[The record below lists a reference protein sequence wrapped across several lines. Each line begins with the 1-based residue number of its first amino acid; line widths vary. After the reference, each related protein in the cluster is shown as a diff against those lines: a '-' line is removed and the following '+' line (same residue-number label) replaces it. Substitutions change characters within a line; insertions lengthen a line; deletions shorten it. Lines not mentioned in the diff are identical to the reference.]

1 MIICYNELMI
11 DKQQFSTLLSS
22 FLRIIKKK
30 FGITSKLLAS
40 ELEIS
45 KNTLTNWRKGNFI
58 PNTGSIEKL
67 YSYVCQFKIKY
78 SSDIIEDYYFSNLI
92 EELDYLLSIE
102 FDRLLDESDP
112 YKILNQKKLQEERKS
127 NFQKSFNNLIDFLSH
142 ISKLF
147 DSEYDKNESIDLK
160 LGGYQKREMF
170 DKLLDLKL
178 ITKNQNGRI
187 AIQKNLAKILNVS
200 ETQISRWKNGNDY
213 PSPVR
218 LIQIGKLLDLN
229 SDISIALREYKF
241 HDFESMFIDS
251 PSLSSNLE
259 KFQQDYFNRIKKFI
273 EISGYEN
280 NLKSKIIEDNYLIF
294 NENEDLNEVQ
304 TIIFRDCIMLLAK
317 AFEVTEN
324 EDGFLNWLYKEVQ
337 KEKINILMHGML
349 GQKLD
354 TVEDCYKFAE
364 QIDDGYKFLN
374 NYIHSG
380 ENLELVIDYVLENHS
395 LFILSKEFIDSFLNK
410 DDFEAWFKSTEVL
423 FKSKKFFRRQC
434 QNICNALN
442 KRDEDNSLNYLEAF
456 YNQFWTLILYK
467 NKSVELELNPI
478 HKAYSEIGEKGILL
492 NLEEDY
498 SLLKNTLEKIY
509 NDKNIKFEKGSKQYS
524 LKSYLMD
531 GEQVFEEILLN
542 DSQLIF
548 DAKEETSKDE
558 FEIVEEKFRL
568 NKRVCD
574 FQNNHFKN

>member
-1 MIICYNELMI
+1 MH
-11 DKQQFSTLLSS
+11 DKEQLSTLLSS
-22 FLRIIKKK
+22 FLQVIKKK
-30 FGITSKLLAS
+30 FGITSKLLAN

-45 KNTLTNWRKGNFI
+45 KNTLTNWRKGYFN

-67 YSYVCQFKIKY
+67 YSYVCDFKIKY
-78 SSDIIEDYYFSNLI
+78 SYDISKDYYFSNLM
-92 EELDYLLSIE
+92 EDLDNLLSIE
-102 FDRLLDESDP
+102 FDRLLDESNP
-112 YKILNQKKLQEERKS
+112 YKISNQKELLEERKS
-127 NFQKSFNNLIDFLSH
+127 NFQKSFNNLIDFLSYVA
-142 ISKLF
+142 KLF
-147 DSEYDKNESIDLK
+147 DSEYDENESIDLK
-160 LGGYQKREMF
+160 LRGYQKREMF
-170 DKLLDLKL
+170 DKLLELKL

-187 AIQKNLAKILNVS
+187 TIQKNLAKILNVS
-200 ETQISRWKNGNDY
+200 EAQISRWKNGNDY
-213 PSPVR
+213 PSPGR
-218 LIQIGKLLDLN
+218 LIQIGKLLGLN

-280 NLKSKIIEDNYLIF
+280 NLESKIIEDNYLIF
-294 NENEDLNEVQ
+294 NDNEDLNEVQ

-324 EDGFLNWLYKEVQ
+324 GDGFLDWLYKKVQ
-337 KEKINILMHGML
+337 QERINILMHGML

-354 TVEDCYKFAE
+354 TVEYCYEFAE
-364 QIDDGYKFLN
+364 KIDDGYKLLN

-380 ENLELVIDYVLENHS
+380 ENFELVKDYILNNNS
-395 LFILSKEFIDSFLNK
+395 LFVLSKEFIDSFLNK

-423 FKSKKFFRRQC
+423 FKNKKFFRQQC
-434 QNICNALN
+434 QNICNSLN
-442 KRDEDNSLNYLEAF
+442 KRNEDNSQNYLEAF

-467 NKSVELELNPI
+467 NKSVDLELNPI
-478 HKAYSEIGEKGILL
+478 HKAYSEIGEKGISQ

-509 NDKNIKFEKGSKQYS
+509 NDKNMKFEKGSMQCS

-531 GEQVFEEILLN
+531 GEPIFEEILLN
-542 DSQLIF
+542 DSHLIF
-548 DAKEETSKDE
+548 DAKMETSKDE
-558 FEIVEEKFRL
+558 FEIVEEKHRL
-568 NKRVCD
+568 TKKASD
-574 FQNNHFKN
+574 FQNKYFKD

>member
-1 MIICYNELMI
+1 MI

-22 FLRIIKKK
+22 FLQIIKKK

-58 PNTGSIEKL
+58 PNTGSIEKF

-142 ISKLF
+142 VSKLF

-170 DKLLDLKL
+170 DSLLDLKL

-200 ETQISRWKNGNDY
+200 EAQISRWKNGNDY
-213 PSPVR
+213 PSPER
-218 LIQIGKLLDLN
+218 LIQFGKLLDLN

-241 HDFESMFIDS
+241 HDFESMFINS
-251 PSLSSNLE
+251 PSLSNYLE
-259 KFQQDYFNRIKKFI
+259 KFQRDYFNNITTFI
-273 EISGYEN
+273 EISGYN
-280 NLKSKIIEDNYLIF
+280 NTLESRIIEDNYLIF
-294 NENEDLNEVQ
+294 SDNEDLIEVQ
-304 TIIFRDCIMLLAK
+304 TIIFRDCIMLIAK

-324 EDGFLNWLYKEVQ
+324 EDDFLNWLYKEVQ

-354 TVEDCYKFAE
+354 TIEYCYKFAE

-380 ENLELVIDYVLENHS
+380 ENLELVKDYVLDNHS
-395 LFILSKEFIDSFLNK
+395 LFVLSKEFIDSFFNK
-410 DDFEAWFKSTEVL
+410 DDFEVWFKSTKVL
-423 FKSKKFFRRQC
+423 FESKKFFRQQC

-442 KRDEDNSLNYLEAF
+442 KRNEDNSQNYLEAF

-467 NKSVELELNPI
+467 NKSVDLELNPI
-478 HKAYSEIGEKGILL
+478 HKAYSEIGEKGILQ

-531 GEQVFEEILLN
+531 GGQVFEEILFN

-568 NKRVCD
+568 NKRVSD

>member
-1 MIICYNELMI
+1 MH

-22 FLRIIKKK
+22 FLQAIKKK
-30 FGITSKLLAS
+30 FGITSKLLAN

-45 KNTLTNWRKGNFI
+45 KNTLTNWRKGYFN

-67 YSYVCQFKIKY
+67 YSYVCHFKIKY
-78 SSDIIEDYYFSNLI
+78 SYDISKDYYFSNLM
-92 EELDYLLSIE
+92 EDLDNLLSIE
-102 FDRLLDESDP
+102 FDRLLDESNLD
-112 YKILNQKKLQEERKS
+112 KISNQKELLEERKS
-127 NFQKSFNNLIDFLSH
+127 SFQKSFNNLIDFLSH
-142 ISKLF
+142 VAKLF
-147 DSEYDKNESIDLK
+147 DSEYDENESIDFK
-160 LGGYQKREMF
+160 LRGYQKREMF

-187 AIQKNLAKILNVS
+187 TIQKNLAKVLNVS
-200 ETQISRWKNGNDY
+200 EAQISRWKNGNDY
-213 PSPVR
+213 PSPER

-241 HDFESMFIDS
+241 HDFESMFLDS

-280 NLKSKIIEDNYLIF
+280 NLESKIIEDNYLIF
-294 NENEDLNEVQ
+294 NDNEDLNEVQ

-324 EDGFLNWLYKEVQ
+324 DDGFLDWLYKKVQ
-337 KEKINILMHGML
+337 QERINILMHGML

-354 TVEDCYKFAE
+354 TVEYCYKFSE
-364 QIDDGYKFLN
+364 QIDYGYKLLN

-380 ENLELVIDYVLENHS
+380 ENLELVKDYVLNNHS
-395 LFILSKEFIDSFLNK
+395 LFVLSKEFIDSFLNK
-410 DDFEAWFKSTEVL
+410 DDFEAWFKSTEVI
-423 FKSKKFFRRQC
+423 FKNKKFFRQQC

-442 KRDEDNSLNYLEAF
+442 KRNEDNSQNYLEAF

-467 NKSVELELNPI
+467 NKSVDLELNPI
-478 HKAYSEIGEKGILL
+478 HKAYSEIGEKGISQ

-498 SLLKNTLEKIY
+498 LLLKNTLEKIY
-509 NDKNIKFEKGSKQYS
+509 NDKNMKFEKGSMQCS

-531 GEQVFEEILLN
+531 GESIFEEILLN
-542 DSQLIF
+542 DSHLIF
-548 DAKEETSKDE
+548 DAKMKTSKDE
-558 FEIVEEKFRL
+558 FEIVEEKHRL
-568 NKRVCD
+568 NKKVRD
-574 FQNNHFKN
+574 FQDKCYKD

>member
-1 MIICYNELMI
+1 MI

-22 FLRIIKKK
+22 FLQIIKKK

-67 YSYVCQFKIKY
+67 YSYICQFEIKY
-78 SSDIIEDYYFSNLI
+78 SSDIIQDNYFSNLI

-142 ISKLF
+142 VSKLF

-200 ETQISRWKNGNDY
+200 EAQISRWKNGNDY
-213 PSPVR
+213 PSPER
-218 LIQIGKLLDLN
+218 LIQFGKLLDLN

-241 HDFESMFIDS
+241 HDFESMFIYS
-251 PSLSSNLE
+251 PSLSNYLE
-259 KFQQDYFNRIKKFI
+259 KFQRDYFNKIKTFI
-273 EISGYEN
+273 KISGYN
-280 NLKSKIIEDNYLIF
+280 NTLESRIIEDNYLIF
-294 NENEDLNEVQ
+294 SDNEDLIEVQ
-304 TIIFRDCIMLLAK
+304 TIIFRDCIMLIAK

-324 EDGFLNWLYKEVQ
+324 EDSFLNWLYKEVQ

-354 TVEDCYKFAE
+354 TVEYCYKFAE
-364 QIDDGYKFLN
+364 QIDYGYKLLN

-380 ENLELVIDYVLENHS
+380 ENLELVKDYVLENHS
-395 LFILSKEFIDSFLNK
+395 LFVLSKEFIDSFLNK
-410 DDFEAWFKSTEVL
+410 DDFEAWFKSTEIL
-423 FKSKKFFRRQC
+423 FKSKKFFRQQC

-442 KRDEDNSLNYLEAF
+442 KRNENNSLNYLEAF

-467 NKSVELELNPI
+467 NKSVDLELNPI
-478 HKAYSEIGEKGILL
+478 HKAYSEIGEKGILQ

-524 LKSYLMD
+524 LKSYLID
-531 GEQVFEEILLN
+531 GKKVFEEILFN

-548 DAKEETSKDE
+548 DAKEETNKDE

-568 NKRVCD
+568 NKLVSD

>member
-1 MIICYNELMI
+1 MH
-11 DKQQFSTLLSS
+11 DKEQLSTLLSS
-22 FLRIIKKK
+22 FLQVIKKK
-30 FGITSKLLAS
+30 FGITSKLLAN

-45 KNTLTNWRKGNFI
+45 KNTLTNWRKGYFN

-67 YSYVCQFKIKY
+67 YSYVCDFKIKY
-78 SSDIIEDYYFSNLI
+78 SYDISKDYYFSNLM
-92 EELDYLLSIE
+92 EDLDDLLSIE
-102 FDRLLDESDP
+102 FDRLLDESNP
-112 YKILNQKKLQEERKS
+112 YKISNQKELLEERKS
-127 NFQKSFNNLIDFLSH
+127 SFQKSFNNLIDFLSYVA
-142 ISKLF
+142 KLF
-147 DSEYDKNESIDLK
+147 DSEYDENESIDLK
-160 LGGYQKREMF
+160 LRGYQKREMF
-170 DKLLDLKL
+170 DKLLELKL

-187 AIQKNLAKILNVS
+187 TIQKNLAKILNVS
-200 ETQISRWKNGNDY
+200 EAQISRWKNGNDY
-213 PSPVR
+213 PSPER

-280 NLKSKIIEDNYLIF
+280 NLESKIIEDNYLIF
-294 NENEDLNEVQ
+294 NDNEDLNEVQ

-324 EDGFLNWLYKEVQ
+324 GDGFLDWLYKKVQ
-337 KEKINILMHGML
+337 QERINILMHGML

-354 TVEDCYKFAE
+354 TVEYCYEFAE
-364 QIDDGYKFLN
+364 KIDDGYKLLN

-380 ENLELVIDYVLENHS
+380 ENFELVKDYILNNNS
-395 LFILSKEFIDSFLNK
+395 LFVLSKEFIDSFLNK

-423 FKSKKFFRRQC
+423 FKNKKFFRQQC
-434 QNICNALN
+434 QNICNSLN
-442 KRDEDNSLNYLEAF
+442 KRNEDNSQNYLEAF

-467 NKSVELELNPI
+467 NKSVDLELNPI
-478 HKAYSEIGEKGILL
+478 HKAYSEIGEKGISQ

-509 NDKNIKFEKGSKQYS
+509 NDKNMKFEKGSMQCS

-531 GEQVFEEILLN
+531 GEPIFEEILLN
-542 DSQLIF
+542 DSHLIF
-548 DAKEETSKDE
+548 DAKMETSKDE
-558 FEIVEEKFRL
+558 FEIVEEKHRL
-568 NKRVCD
+568 TKKASD
-574 FQNNHFKN
+574 FQNKYFKD

>member
-1 MIICYNELMI
+1 MI

-22 FLRIIKKK
+22 FLQIIKKK

-58 PNTGSIEKL
+58 PNTCSIEKL
-67 YSYVCQFKIKY
+67 YSYICQFEIKY
-78 SSDIIEDYYFSNLI
+78 SSDIIQDNYFSNLI

-142 ISKLF
+142 VSKLF

-200 ETQISRWKNGNDY
+200 EAQISRWKNGNDY
-213 PSPVR
+213 PSPER
-218 LIQIGKLLDLN
+218 LIQFGKLLDLN

-241 HDFESMFIDS
+241 HDFESMFIYS
-251 PSLSSNLE
+251 PSLSNYLE
-259 KFQQDYFNRIKKFI
+259 KFQRDYFNKIKTFI
-273 EISGYEN
+273 KISGYN
-280 NLKSKIIEDNYLIF
+280 NTLESRIIEDNYLIF
-294 NENEDLNEVQ
+294 SDNEDLIEVQ
-304 TIIFRDCIMLLAK
+304 TIIFRDCIMLIAK

-324 EDGFLNWLYKEVQ
+324 EDSFLNWLYKEVQ

-354 TVEDCYKFAE
+354 TVEYCYKFAE
-364 QIDDGYKFLN
+364 QIDDGYKLLN

-380 ENLELVIDYVLENHS
+380 ENLELVKDYVLENHS
-395 LFILSKEFIDSFLNK
+395 LFVLSKEFIDSFLNK
-410 DDFEAWFKSTEVL
+410 DDFEAWFKSTEIL
-423 FKSKKFFRRQC
+423 FKSKKFFRQQC

-442 KRDEDNSLNYLEAF
+442 KRNENNSLNYLEAF

-467 NKSVELELNPI
+467 NKSVDLELNPI
-478 HKAYSEIGEKGILL
+478 HKAYSEIGEKGILQ

-498 SLLKNTLEKIY
+498 LLLKNTLEKIY
-509 NDKNIKFEKGSKQYS
+509 NDKNIKFGKGSKQYS

-531 GEQVFEEILLN
+531 GEKVFEEILFN

-548 DAKEETSKDE
+548 DAKEGTNKDE

-568 NKRVCD
+568 NKLVSD

>member
-11 DKQQFSTLLSS
+11 NKQQFPILLSS
-22 FLRIIKKK
+22 FLQIIKKK
-30 FGITSKLLAS
+30 FGITSKLLAND
-40 ELEIS
+40 LKIS
-45 KNTLTNWRKGNFI
+45 KNTLTNWKKGI
-58 PNTGSIEKL
+58 YYPNTGSIGKL
-67 YSYVCQFKIKY
+67 YDYVCQFKIKY
-78 SSDIIEDYYFSNLI
+78 SYAISKDYYFSNLI
-92 EELDYLLSIE
+92 EDLDNLLSIE
-102 FDRLLDESDP
+102 FDRLLDESNP
-112 YKILNQKKLQEERKS
+112 YKILNQKILLEERKS
-127 NFQKSFNNLIDFLSH
+127 NFQKSFHNLIDFLSH
-142 ISKLF
+142 VSKLF
-147 DSEYDKNESIDLK
+147 DSEYDDNESIDLK
-160 LGGYQKREMF
+160 LRDYQKREMF
-170 DKLLDLKL
+170 DKLLELKL

-187 AIQKNLAKILNVS
+187 TIQKNLAKILNVS
-200 ETQISRWKNGNDY
+200 EAQISRWKNGKDY
-213 PSPVR
+213 PSPGR

-241 HDFESMFIDS
+241 HDFESMFINS

-259 KFQQDYFNRIKKFI
+259 TFQQYYFNKIKKFI

-374 NYIHSG
+374 NYIYSG
-380 ENLELVIDYVLENHS
+380 ENLELVKDYVLDNHS
-395 LFILSKEFIDSFLNK
+395 LFVLSKEFIDSFLNK

-423 FKSKKFFRRQC
+423 FKNKKFFRQQC

-442 KRDEDNSLNYLEAF
+442 NRNEDNSLNYLEAF
-456 YNQFWTLILYK
+456 YNQFWILILYK
-467 NKSVELELNPI
+467 NKSVNLEFKPTQ
-478 HKAYSEIGEKGILL
+478 KAYLEIGEKGILQ
-492 NLEEDY
+492 NLKEDY
-498 SLLKNTLEKIY
+498 SLLKNTLKEIY
-509 NDKNIKFEKGSKQYS
+509 NDRNIKFEKDSIQCS
-524 LKSYLMD
+524 LKSYLID
-531 GEQVFEEILLN
+531 GEPVFEEILFN
-542 DSQLIF
+542 DSSLIF
-548 DAKEETSKDE
+548 DTKTKTNKNE
-558 FEIVEEKFRL
+558 FEIVEEKHRL
-568 NKRVCD
+568 NKKVRD
-574 FQNNHFKN
+574 FQNKYFKD

>member
-1 MIICYNELMI
+1 MH
-11 DKQQFSTLLSS
+11 DKEQLSTLLSS
-22 FLRIIKKK
+22 FLQVIKKK
-30 FGITSKLLAS
+30 FGITSKLLAN

-45 KNTLTNWRKGNFI
+45 KNTLTNWRKGYFN

-67 YSYVCQFKIKY
+67 YSYVCDFKIKY
-78 SSDIIEDYYFSNLI
+78 SYDISKDYYFSNLM
-92 EELDYLLSIE
+92 EDLDNLLSIE
-102 FDRLLDESDP
+102 FDRLLDESNP
-112 YKILNQKKLQEERKS
+112 YKISNQKELLEERKS
-127 NFQKSFNNLIDFLSH
+127 SFQKSFNNLIDFLSYVA
-142 ISKLF
+142 KLF
-147 DSEYDKNESIDLK
+147 DSEYDENESIDLK
-160 LGGYQKREMF
+160 LRGYQKREMF
-170 DKLLDLKL
+170 DKLLELKL

-187 AIQKNLAKILNVS
+187 TIQKNLAKILNVS
-200 ETQISRWKNGNDY
+200 EAQISRWKNGNDY
-213 PSPVR
+213 PSPGR
-218 LIQIGKLLDLN
+218 LIQIGKLLGLN

-280 NLKSKIIEDNYLIF
+280 NLESKIIEDNYLIF
-294 NENEDLNEVQ
+294 NDNEDLNEVQ

-324 EDGFLNWLYKEVQ
+324 GDGFLDWLYKKVQ
-337 KEKINILMHGML
+337 QERINILMHGML

-354 TVEDCYKFAE
+354 TVEYCYEFAE
-364 QIDDGYKFLN
+364 KIDDGYKLLN

-380 ENLELVIDYVLENHS
+380 ENFELVKDYILNNNS
-395 LFILSKEFIDSFLNK
+395 LFVLSKEFIDSFLNK

-423 FKSKKFFRRQC
+423 FKNKKFFRQQC
-434 QNICNALN
+434 QNICNSLN
-442 KRDEDNSLNYLEAF
+442 KRNEDNSQNYLEAF

-467 NKSVELELNPI
+467 NKSVDLELNPI
-478 HKAYSEIGEKGILL
+478 HKAYSEIGEKGISQ

-509 NDKNIKFEKGSKQYS
+509 NDKNMKFEKGSMQCS

-531 GEQVFEEILLN
+531 GEPIFEEILLN
-542 DSQLIF
+542 DSHLIF
-548 DAKEETSKDE
+548 DAKMETSKDE
-558 FEIVEEKFRL
+558 FEIVEEKHRL
-568 NKRVCD
+568 TKKASD
-574 FQNNHFKN
+574 FQNKYFKD

>member
-170 DKLLDLKL
+170 DKLLELKL

-187 AIQKNLAKILNVS
+187 TIQKNLAKILNVS
-200 ETQISRWKNGNDY
+200 EAQISRWKNGNDY
-213 PSPVR
+213 PSPGR
-218 LIQIGKLLDLN
+218 LIQIGKLLGLN

>member
-1 MIICYNELMI
+1 MI

-22 FLRIIKKK
+22 FLQIIKKK

-67 YSYVCQFKIKY
+67 YSYICQFQIKH
-78 SSDIIEDYYFSNLI
+78 SSDIIQDYYFSNLI

-142 ISKLF
+142 VSKLF

-170 DKLLDLKL
+170 DTLLDLKL

-200 ETQISRWKNGNDY
+200 EAQISRWKNGNDY
-213 PSPVR
+213 PSPER
-218 LIQIGKLLDLN
+218 LIQFGKLLDLN

-241 HDFESMFIDS
+241 HDFESMFINS
-251 PSLSSNLE
+251 PSLSNYLE
-259 KFQQDYFNRIKKFI
+259 KFQRDYFNKIKTFI
-273 EISGYEN
+273 EISRYN
-280 NLKSKIIEDNYLIF
+280 NTLESRIIEDNYLIF
-294 NENEDLNEVQ
+294 SDNEDLIEVQ
-304 TIIFRDCIMLLAK
+304 TIIFRDCIMLIAK
-317 AFEVTEN
+317 AFEVTVN
-324 EDGFLNWLYKEVQ
+324 EGDFLNWLYKEVQ

-354 TVEDCYKFAE
+354 TIEYCYKFAE

-395 LFILSKEFIDSFLNK
+395 LFVLSKEFIDSFLNK

-423 FKSKKFFRRQC
+423 FKSKEFFRQQC

-442 KRDEDNSLNYLEAF
+442 KRNEDNSLNYLEAF

-467 NKSVELELNPI
+467 NKSVDLELNPI
-478 HKAYSEIGEKGILL
+478 HKAYSEIGEKGILQ
-492 NLEEDY
+492 NIEEDY

-548 DAKEETSKDE
+548 NTKTETSKDE

-568 NKRVCD
+568 NKQVSD
-574 FQNNHFKN
+574 FQNNHFKNRKIY

>member
-1 MIICYNELMI
+1 MH
-11 DKQQFSTLLSS
+11 DKQQLSTLLSS
-22 FLRIIKKK
+22 FLQVIKKK
-30 FGITSKLLAS
+30 FGITSKLLAN

-45 KNTLTNWRKGNFI
+45 KNTLTNWRKGYFN

-67 YSYVCQFKIKY
+67 YSYVCHFKIKY
-78 SSDIIEDYYFSNLI
+78 SDDISKDYYFSNLM
-92 EELDYLLSIE
+92 EDLDNLLSIE
-102 FDRLLDESDP
+102 FDRLLDESNP
-112 YKILNQKKLQEERKS
+112 YKISNQKELLEERKS
-127 NFQKSFNNLIDFLSH
+127 SFQKSFNNLIDFLSH
-142 ISKLF
+142 VAKLF
-147 DSEYDKNESIDLK
+147 DSEYDENESIDFK
-160 LGGYQKREMF
+160 LRGYQKREMF

-187 AIQKNLAKILNVS
+187 TIQKNLAKILNVS
-200 ETQISRWKNGNDY
+200 EAQISRWKNGNDY
-213 PSPVR
+213 PSPER

-241 HDFESMFIDS
+241 HDFESMFIYS
-251 PSLSSNLE
+251 PSLSNYLE
-259 KFQQDYFNRIKKFI
+259 KFQRDYFNKIKTFI
-273 EISGYEN
+273 KISGYN
-280 NLKSKIIEDNYLIF
+280 NTLESRIIEDNYLIF
-294 NENEDLNEVQ
+294 SDNEDLIEVQ
-304 TIIFRDCIMLLAK
+304 TIIFRDCIMLIAK

-324 EDGFLNWLYKEVQ
+324 EDSFLNWLYKEVQ

-354 TVEDCYKFAE
+354 TVEYCYKFAE
-364 QIDDGYKFLN
+364 QIDYGYKLLN

-380 ENLELVIDYVLENHS
+380 ENLELVKDYVLENHS
-395 LFILSKEFIDSFLNK
+395 LFVLSKEFIDSFLNK
-410 DDFEAWFKSTEVL
+410 DDFEAWFKSTEIL
-423 FKSKKFFRRQC
+423 FKSKKFFRQQC

-442 KRDEDNSLNYLEAF
+442 KRNENNSLNYLEAF

-467 NKSVELELNPI
+467 NKSVDLELNPI
-478 HKAYSEIGEKGILL
+478 HKAYSEIGEKGILQ

-531 GEQVFEEILLN
+531 GEKVFEEILFN

-548 DAKEETSKDE
+548 DAKEGTNKVE

-568 NKRVCD
+568 NKLVSD

>member
-1 MIICYNELMI
+1 MH
-11 DKQQFSTLLSS
+11 DKQQLSTLLSS
-22 FLRIIKKK
+22 FLQVIKKK
-30 FGITSKLLAS
+30 FGITSKLLAN

-45 KNTLTNWRKGNFI
+45 KNTLTNWRKGYFN
-58 PNTGSIEKL
+58 PNTGSIKKL
-67 YSYVCQFKIKY
+67 YKFICHFKNKY
-78 SSDIIEDYYFSNLI
+78 SYDISKDYYFSNLM
-92 EELDYLLSIE
+92 EDLDNLLSIE
-102 FDRLLDESDP
+102 FDRLLDESNP
-112 YKILNQKKLQEERKS
+112 YKISNQKELLEERKS
-127 NFQKSFNNLIDFLSH
+127 SFQKSFNNLIDFLSH
-142 ISKLF
+142 VAKLF
-147 DSEYDKNESIDLK
+147 DSEYDENESIDFK
-160 LGGYQKREMF
+160 LSGYQKREMF

-187 AIQKNLAKILNVS
+187 TIQKNLAKILNVS
-200 ETQISRWKNGNDY
+200 EAQISRWKNGNDY
-213 PSPVR
+213 PSPER

-241 HDFESMFIDS
+241 HDFESMFLDS

-280 NLKSKIIEDNYLIF
+280 NLESKIIEDNYLIF
-294 NENEDLNEVQ
+294 NDNEDLNEVQ

-324 EDGFLNWLYKEVQ
+324 DDGFLDWLYKKVQ
-337 KEKINILMHGML
+337 QERINILMHGML

-354 TVEDCYKFAE
+354 TVEYCYKFAE

-380 ENLELVIDYVLENHS
+380 ENPELVKDYVLNNHS
-395 LFILSKEFIDSFLNK
+395 LFALSKEFINSFSNK
-410 DDFEAWFKSTEVL
+410 NEFETWFTETEVL
-423 FKSKKFFRRQC
+423 FKSKNFFRQQC

-442 KRDEDNSLNYLEAF
+442 KRNEDNSQNYLEAF

-467 NKSVELELNPI
+467 NKSVDLELNPI
-478 HKAYSEIGEKGILL
+478 HKAYSEIGEKGISQ

-509 NDKNIKFEKGSKQYS
+509 NDKNMKFEKGSMLCS

-531 GEQVFEEILLN
+531 GEPIFEEILLN
-542 DSQLIF
+542 DSHLIF
-548 DAKEETSKDE
+548 DAKTETSKDE
-558 FEIVEEKFRL
+558 FEIVEEKHRL
-568 NKRVCD
+568 TKKASD
-574 FQNNHFKN
+574 FQNKYFKD

>member
-1 MIICYNELMI
+1 MH
-11 DKQQFSTLLSS
+11 DKQQLSTLLSS
-22 FLRIIKKK
+22 FLQVIKKK
-30 FGITSKLLAS
+30 FGITSKLLAN

-45 KNTLTNWRKGNFI
+45 KNTLTNWRKGYFN

-67 YSYVCQFKIKY
+67 YDYVCQFKIKY
-78 SSDIIEDYYFSNLI
+78 SYDISKDYYFSNLM
-92 EELDYLLSIE
+92 EDLVNLLSIE
-102 FDRLLDESDP
+102 FDRLLDESNP
-112 YKILNQKKLQEERKS
+112 YKIFNQKKLLEERKS
-127 NFQKSFNNLIDFLSH
+127 SFQKSFNNLIDFLSYVA
-142 ISKLF
+142 KLF
-147 DSEYDKNESIDLK
+147 DLEYDENESIDFK
-160 LGGYQKREMF
+160 LRGYQKREMF

-187 AIQKNLAKILNVS
+187 TIQKNLAKILNVS
-200 ETQISRWKNGNDY
+200 EAQISRWKNGNDY
-213 PSPVR
+213 PSPER

-241 HDFESMFIDS
+241 HDFESMFLDS

-280 NLKSKIIEDNYLIF
+280 NLESKIIEDNYLIF
-294 NENEDLNEVQ
+294 NDNEDLNEVQ

-324 EDGFLNWLYKEVQ
+324 DDGFLDWLYKKVQ
-337 KEKINILMHGML
+337 QERINILMHGML

-354 TVEDCYKFAE
+354 TIEYCYKFAE
-364 QIDDGYKFLN
+364 QIDYGYKLLN

-380 ENLELVIDYVLENHS
+380 ENLELVKDYVLNNHS
-395 LFILSKEFIDSFLNK
+395 LFVLSKEFIDSFLNK
-410 DDFEAWFKSTEVL
+410 DDFEAWFKSTEVI
-423 FKSKKFFRRQC
+423 FKNKKFFRQQC

-442 KRDEDNSLNYLEAF
+442 KRNEDNSQNYLEAF

-467 NKSVELELNPI
+467 NKSVDLELNPI
-478 HKAYSEIGEKGILL
+478 HKAYSEIGEKGISQ

-509 NDKNIKFEKGSKQYS
+509 NDKNMKFEKGSMQCS

-531 GEQVFEEILLN
+531 GESIFEEILLN
-542 DSQLIF
+542 DSHLIF
-548 DAKEETSKDE
+548 DAKMKTSKDE
-558 FEIVEEKFRL
+558 FEIVEEKHRL
-568 NKRVCD
+568 NKKVRD
-574 FQNNHFKN
+574 FQDKYYKD

>member
-1 MIICYNELMI
+1 MI

-22 FLRIIKKK
+22 FLQIIKKK

-67 YSYVCQFKIKY
+67 YSYICQFQIKH
-78 SSDIIEDYYFSNLI
+78 SSDIIQDYYFSNLI

-142 ISKLF
+142 VSKLF

-170 DKLLDLKL
+170 DTLLDLKL

-200 ETQISRWKNGNDY
+200 EAQISCWKNGNDY
-213 PSPVR
+213 PSPER
-218 LIQIGKLLDLN
+218 LIQFGKLLDLN

-241 HDFESMFIDS
+241 HDFESMFINS
-251 PSLSSNLE
+251 PSLSNYLE
-259 KFQQDYFNRIKKFI
+259 KFQRDYFNKIKTFI
-273 EISGYEN
+273 EISRYN
-280 NLKSKIIEDNYLIF
+280 NTLESRIIEDNYLIF
-294 NENEDLNEVQ
+294 SDNEDLIEVQ
-304 TIIFRDCIMLLAK
+304 TIIFRDCIMLIAK
-317 AFEVTEN
+317 AFEVTVN
-324 EDGFLNWLYKEVQ
+324 EGDFLNWLYKEVQ

-354 TVEDCYKFAE
+354 TIEYCYKFAE

-395 LFILSKEFIDSFLNK
+395 LFVLSKEFIDSFLNK

-423 FKSKKFFRRQC
+423 FKSKEFFRQQC

-442 KRDEDNSLNYLEAF
+442 KRNEDNSLNYLEAF

-467 NKSVELELNPI
+467 NKSVDLELNPI
-478 HKAYSEIGEKGILL
+478 HKAYSEIGEKGILQ
-492 NLEEDY
+492 NIEEDY

-548 DAKEETSKDE
+548 NTKTETSKDE

-568 NKRVCD
+568 NKQVSD
-574 FQNNHFKN
+574 FQNNHFKNRKIY

>member
-1 MIICYNELMI
+1 MH
-11 DKQQFSTLLSS
+11 DKEQLSTLLSS
-22 FLRIIKKK
+22 FLQVIKKK
-30 FGITSKLLAS
+30 FGITSKLLAN

-45 KNTLTNWRKGNFI
+45 KNTLTNWRKGYFN

-67 YSYVCQFKIKY
+67 YSYVCDFKIKY
-78 SSDIIEDYYFSNLI
+78 SYDISKDYYFSNLM
-92 EELDYLLSIE
+92 EDLDDLLSIE
-102 FDRLLDESDP
+102 FDRLLDESNP
-112 YKILNQKKLQEERKS
+112 YKISNQKELLEERKS
-127 NFQKSFNNLIDFLSH
+127 SFQKSFNNLIDFLSYVA
-142 ISKLF
+142 KLF
-147 DSEYDKNESIDLK
+147 DSEYDENESIDLK
-160 LGGYQKREMF
+160 LRGYQKREMF
-170 DKLLDLKL
+170 DKLLELKL

-187 AIQKNLAKILNVS
+187 TIQKNLAKILNVS
-200 ETQISRWKNGNDY
+200 EAQISRWKNGNDY
-213 PSPVR
+213 PSPGR
-218 LIQIGKLLDLN
+218 LIQIGKLLGLN

-280 NLKSKIIEDNYLIF
+280 NLESKIIEDNYLIF
-294 NENEDLNEVQ
+294 NDNEDLNEVQ

-324 EDGFLNWLYKEVQ
+324 GDGFLDWLYKKVQ
-337 KEKINILMHGML
+337 QERINILMHGML

-354 TVEDCYKFAE
+354 TVEYCYEFAE
-364 QIDDGYKFLN
+364 KIDDGYKLLN

-380 ENLELVIDYVLENHS
+380 ENFELVKDYILNNNS
-395 LFILSKEFIDSFLNK
+395 LFVLSKEFIDSFLNK

-423 FKSKKFFRRQC
+423 FKNKKFFRQQC
-434 QNICNALN
+434 QNICNSLN
-442 KRDEDNSLNYLEAF
+442 KRNEDNSQNYLEAF

-467 NKSVELELNPI
+467 NKSVDLELNPI
-478 HKAYSEIGEKGILL
+478 HKAYSEIGEKGISQ

-509 NDKNIKFEKGSKQYS
+509 NDKNMKFEKGSMQCS

-531 GEQVFEEILLN
+531 GEPIFEEILLN
-542 DSQLIF
+542 DSHLIF
-548 DAKEETSKDE
+548 DAKMETSKDE
-558 FEIVEEKFRL
+558 FEIVEEKHRL
-568 NKRVCD
+568 TKKASD
-574 FQNNHFKN
+574 FQNKYFKD

>member
-1 MIICYNELMI
+1 MI
-11 DKQQFSTLLSS
+11 DKQQFSTLVSS
-22 FLRIIKKK
+22 FLQIIKKK

-67 YSYVCQFKIKY
+67 YSYICQFQIKH
-78 SSDIIEDYYFSNLI
+78 SSDIIQDYYFSNLI

-142 ISKLF
+142 VSKLF

-170 DKLLDLKL
+170 DTLLDLKL

-200 ETQISRWKNGNDY
+200 EAQISRWKNGNDY
-213 PSPVR
+213 PSPER
-218 LIQIGKLLDLN
+218 LIQFGKLLDLN

-241 HDFESMFIDS
+241 HDFESMFINS
-251 PSLSSNLE
+251 PSLSNYLE
-259 KFQQDYFNRIKKFI
+259 KFQRDYFNKIKTFI
-273 EISGYEN
+273 EISGYN
-280 NLKSKIIEDNYLIF
+280 NTLESRIIEDNYLIF
-294 NENEDLNEVQ
+294 SDNEDLIEVQ
-304 TIIFRDCIMLLAK
+304 TIIFRDCIMLIAK
-317 AFEVTEN
+317 AFEVTVN
-324 EDGFLNWLYKEVQ
+324 EGDFLNWLYKEVQ

-354 TVEDCYKFAE
+354 TIEYCYKFAE

-395 LFILSKEFIDSFLNK
+395 LFVLSKEFIDSFLNK

-423 FKSKKFFRRQC
+423 FKSKKFFRQQC

-442 KRDEDNSLNYLEAF
+442 KRNEDNSLNYLEAF

-467 NKSVELELNPI
+467 NKSVDLELNPI
-478 HKAYSEIGEKGILL
+478 HKAYSEIGEKGILQ

-548 DAKEETSKDE
+548 NTKTETSKDE
-558 FEIVEEKFRL
+558 FEIVEEKLRL
-568 NKRVCD
+568 NKQVSD

>member
-1 MIICYNELMI
+1 MI

-241 HDFESMFIDS
+241 HDFESMFINS

-259 KFQQDYFNRIKKFI
+259 TFQQYYFNKIKKFI

>member
-241 HDFESMFIDS
+241 HDFESMFINS

-259 KFQQDYFNRIKKFI
+259 TFQQYYFNKIKKFI

>member
-1 MIICYNELMI
+1 MI

-22 FLRIIKKK
+22 FLQIIKKK

-78 SSDIIEDYYFSNLI
+78 SSDIIQDYYFSNLI
-92 EELDYLLSIE
+92 EELEYLLSIE

-142 ISKLF
+142 VSKLF

-170 DKLLDLKL
+170 DRLLDLKL

-200 ETQISRWKNGNDY
+200 EAQISRWKNGNDY
-213 PSPVR
+213 PSPER
-218 LIQIGKLLDLN
+218 LIQFGKLLDLN

-241 HDFESMFIDS
+241 HDFESMFINS
-251 PSLSSNLE
+251 PSLSNYLE
-259 KFQQDYFNRIKKFI
+259 EFQRDYFNKIKTFI
-273 EISGYEN
+273 EISGYHN
-280 NLKSKIIEDNYLIF
+280 TLKSRIIEDNYLIF
-294 NENEDLNEVQ
+294 SDNEDLIEVQ
-304 TIIFRDCIMLLAK
+304 TIIFRDCIMLIAK
-317 AFEVTEN
+317 AFEVTVN
-324 EDGFLNWLYKEVQ
+324 EGDFLNWLYKEVQ

-354 TVEDCYKFAE
+354 TIEYCYKFAE

-395 LFILSKEFIDSFLNK
+395 LFVLSKEFIDSFLNK

-423 FKSKKFFRRQC
+423 FKSKKFFRQQC

-442 KRDEDNSLNYLEAF
+442 KRNEDNSLNYLEAF

-467 NKSVELELNPI
+467 NKSVDLELNPI
-478 HKAYSEIGEKGILL
+478 HKAYSEIGEKGILQ

-548 DAKEETSKDE
+548 NTKTETSKDE

-568 NKRVCD
+568 NKQVSD
-574 FQNNHFKN
+574 FQNNHFKNRKIY

>member
-1 MIICYNELMI
+1 MH
-11 DKQQFSTLLSS
+11 DKQQLSTLLSS
-22 FLRIIKKK
+22 FLQVIKKK
-30 FGITSKLLAS
+30 FGITSKLLAN

-45 KNTLTNWRKGNFI
+45 KNTLTNWRKGYFN

-67 YSYVCQFKIKY
+67 YTYVCDFKIKY
-78 SSDIIEDYYFSNLI
+78 SYDISKDYYFSNLM
-92 EELDYLLSIE
+92 EDLDNLLSIE
-102 FDRLLDESDP
+102 FDRLLDESYP
-112 YKILNQKKLQEERKS
+112 YKISNQKELLEERKS
-127 NFQKSFNNLIDFLSH
+127 SFQKSFNNLIDFLSYVA
-142 ISKLF
+142 KLF
-147 DSEYDKNESIDLK
+147 DSEYDENESIDFK
-160 LGGYQKREMF
+160 LRGYQKREMF

-187 AIQKNLAKILNVS
+187 TIQKNLAKILNVS
-200 ETQISRWKNGNDY
+200 EAQISRWKNGNDY
-213 PSPVR
+213 PSPER

-241 HDFESMFIDS
+241 HDFESMFLDS

-280 NLKSKIIEDNYLIF
+280 NLESKIIEDNYLIF
-294 NENEDLNEVQ
+294 NGNEDLNEVQ

-324 EDGFLNWLYKEVQ
+324 DDGFLDWLYKKVQ
-337 KEKINILMHGML
+337 QERINILMHGML

-354 TVEDCYKFAE
+354 TVEYCYKFSE
-364 QIDDGYKFLN
+364 QIDYGYKLLN

-380 ENLELVIDYVLENHS
+380 ENLELVKDYVLNNHS
-395 LFILSKEFIDSFLNK
+395 LFVLSKEFIDSFLNK
-410 DDFEAWFKSTEVL
+410 DDFEAWFKSTEVI
-423 FKSKKFFRRQC
+423 FKNKKFFRQQC

-442 KRDEDNSLNYLEAF
+442 KRNEDNSQNYLEAF

-467 NKSVELELNPI
+467 NKSVDLELNPI
-478 HKAYSEIGEKGILL
+478 HKAYSEIGEKGISQ

-509 NDKNIKFEKGSKQYS
+509 NDKNMKFEKGSMQCS

-531 GEQVFEEILLN
+531 GESIFEEILLN
-542 DSQLIF
+542 DSHLIF
-548 DAKEETSKDE
+548 DAKMKTSKDE
-558 FEIVEEKFRL
+558 FEIVEEKHRL
-568 NKRVCD
+568 NKKVRD
-574 FQNNHFKN
+574 FQDKYYKD

>member
-1 MIICYNELMI
+1 MH
-11 DKQQFSTLLSS
+11 DKQQLSTLLSS
-22 FLRIIKKK
+22 FLQVIKKK
-30 FGITSKLLAS
+30 FGITSKLLAN

-45 KNTLTNWRKGNFI
+45 KNTLTNWRKGYFN

-67 YSYVCQFKIKY
+67 YTYVCDFKIKY
-78 SSDIIEDYYFSNLI
+78 SYDISKDYYFSNLM
-92 EELDYLLSIE
+92 EDLDNLLSIE
-102 FDRLLDESDP
+102 FDRLLDESYP
-112 YKILNQKKLQEERKS
+112 YKISNQKELLEERKS
-127 NFQKSFNNLIDFLSH
+127 SFQKSFNNLIDFLSYVA
-142 ISKLF
+142 KLF
-147 DSEYDKNESIDLK
+147 DSEYDENESIDFK
-160 LGGYQKREMF
+160 LRGYQKREMF

-187 AIQKNLAKILNVS
+187 TIQKNLAKILNVS
-200 ETQISRWKNGNDY
+200 EAQISRWKNGNDY
-213 PSPVR
+213 PSPER

-241 HDFESMFIDS
+241 HDFESMFLDS

-280 NLKSKIIEDNYLIF
+280 NLESKIIEDNYLIF
-294 NENEDLNEVQ
+294 NDNEDLNEVQ

-324 EDGFLNWLYKEVQ
+324 DDGFLDWLYKKVQ
-337 KEKINILMHGML
+337 QERINILMHGML

-354 TVEDCYKFAE
+354 TVEYCYKFSE
-364 QIDDGYKFLN
+364 QIDYGYKLLN

-380 ENLELVIDYVLENHS
+380 ENLELVKDYVLNNHS
-395 LFILSKEFIDSFLNK
+395 LFVLSKEFIDSFLNK
-410 DDFEAWFKSTEVL
+410 DDFEAWFKSTEVI
-423 FKSKKFFRRQC
+423 FKNKKFFRQQC

-442 KRDEDNSLNYLEAF
+442 KRNEDNSQNYLEAF

-467 NKSVELELNPI
+467 NKSVDLELNPI
-478 HKAYSEIGEKGILL
+478 HKAYSEIGEKGISQ

-509 NDKNIKFEKGSKQYS
+509 NDKNMKFEKGSMQCS

-531 GEQVFEEILLN
+531 GESIFEEILLN
-542 DSQLIF
+542 DSHLIF
-548 DAKEETSKDE
+548 DAKMKTSKDE
-558 FEIVEEKFRL
+558 FEIVEEKHRL
-568 NKRVCD
+568 NKKVRD
-574 FQNNHFKN
+574 FQDKYYKD

>member
-1 MIICYNELMI
+1 MI

-22 FLRIIKKK
+22 FLQIIKKK

-67 YSYVCQFKIKY
+67 YSYICQFQIKH
-78 SSDIIEDYYFSNLI
+78 SSDIIQDYYFSNLI

-142 ISKLF
+142 VSKLF

-170 DKLLDLKL
+170 DTLLDLKL

-200 ETQISRWKNGNDY
+200 EAQISRWKNGNDY
-213 PSPVR
+213 PSPER
-218 LIQIGKLLDLN
+218 LIQFGKLLDLN

-241 HDFESMFIDS
+241 HDFESMFINS
-251 PSLSSNLE
+251 PSLSNYLE
-259 KFQQDYFNRIKKFI
+259 KFQRDYFNKIKTFI
-273 EISGYEN
+273 EISRYN
-280 NLKSKIIEDNYLIF
+280 NTLESRIIEDNYLIF
-294 NENEDLNEVQ
+294 SDNEDLIEVQ
-304 TIIFRDCIMLLAK
+304 TIIFRDCIMLIAK
-317 AFEVTEN
+317 AFEVTVN
-324 EDGFLNWLYKEVQ
+324 EGDFLNWLYKEVQ

-354 TVEDCYKFAE
+354 TIEYCYKFAE

-395 LFILSKEFIDSFLNK
+395 LFVLSKEFIDSFLNK

-423 FKSKKFFRRQC
+423 FKSKEFFRQQC

-442 KRDEDNSLNYLEAF
+442 KRNEDNSLNYLEAF

-467 NKSVELELNPI
+467 NKSVDLELNPI
-478 HKAYSEIGEKGILL
+478 HKAYSEIGEKGILQ
-492 NLEEDY
+492 NIEEDY

-548 DAKEETSKDE
+548 NTKKETSKDE

-568 NKRVCD
+568 NKQVSD
-574 FQNNHFKN
+574 FQNNHFKNRKIY